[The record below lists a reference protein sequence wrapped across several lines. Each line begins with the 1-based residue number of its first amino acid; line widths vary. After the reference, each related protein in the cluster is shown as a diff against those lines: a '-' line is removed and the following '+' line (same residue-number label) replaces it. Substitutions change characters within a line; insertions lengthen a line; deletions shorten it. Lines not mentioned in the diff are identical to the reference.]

1 VPTINNPRAFNMVGT
16 AQRAPLPT
24 LVIARSIIVREFRK
38 EWPATDGDP
47 RQAAGDRI
55 EPTLSSLWLPRS
67 VIVVS
72 AFIGP
77 GWLPEQLGSLYK
89 AGAMKMTQT
98 SITTAGIDTS
108 KAKLD
113 IAVHDRTERW
123 QVANTLSG
131 WRTLVA
137 NLAEAGVTR
146 IGIEA
151 TGGYERGVV
160 EHLRA
165 AGFTVLVLQPMQVK
179 AFGRVHLRRAKND
192 ALDAVL
198 IAACA
203 AAMHQPR
210 IAPDPRLAELAG
222 YLTFL
227 EQLEED
233 IARFKTRLEH
243 TEEPELR
250 RLVNSDIKQLKER
263 KVTRI
268 RNIAKRLRAH
278 DDLARRFDLV
288 LSVPGIGERT
298 ALALLIRMPELG
310 RISREEAAALA
321 GLAPFDND
329 SGKYKGQRHIA
340 GGRGRLRRSLFAA
353 ALPAAFRW
361 NKALIDLYARL
372 TAKGKAHNAALIA
385 CARKL
390 LIYANTVVQRGTPW
404 TETPLSA

>member
-1 VPTINNPRAFNMVGT
+1 
-16 AQRAPLPT
+16 
-24 LVIARSIIVREFRK
+24 
-38 EWPATDGDP
+38 
-47 RQAAGDRI
+47 
-55 EPTLSSLWLPRS
+55 
-67 VIVVS
+67 
-72 AFIGP
+72 
-77 GWLPEQLGSLYK
+77 LPEQLGSLYK
-89 AGAMKMTQT
+89 AGSKKMTQINT
-98 SITTAGIDTS
+98 TTAGIDTS

-131 WRTLVA
+131 WRPLVA
-137 NLAEAGVTR
+137 NLAKAGVTR
-146 IGIEA
+146 VGIEA

-160 EHLRA
+160 DHLRA

-203 AAMHQPR
+203 ASLDQPR
-210 IAPDPRLAELAG
+210 IAPDPRLAELAQ

-233 IARFKTRLEH
+233 IARFKNRLEQ
-243 TEEPELR
+243 TEEPGLR
-250 RLVNSDIKQLKER
+250 RLVDSDIKQLKER
-263 KVTRI
+263 KVEQI
-268 RNIAKRLRAH
+268 RNLARRLRAH
-278 DDLARRFDLV
+278 DDLAKRLELV

-298 ALALLIRMPELG
+298 ALALIIRMPELG

-321 GLAPFDND
+321 GLAPFDHD

-372 TAKGKAHNAALIA
+372 IAKGKAHNAALIA

-404 TETPLSA
+404 TENAA

>member
-1 VPTINNPRAFNMVGT
+1 
-16 AQRAPLPT
+16 
-24 LVIARSIIVREFRK
+24 
-38 EWPATDGDP
+38 
-47 RQAAGDRI
+47 
-55 EPTLSSLWLPRS
+55 
-67 VIVVS
+67 
-72 AFIGP
+72 
-77 GWLPEQLGSLYK
+77 
-89 AGAMKMTQT
+89 MTQINT
-98 SITTAGIDTS
+98 TTAGIDTS

-113 IAVHDRTERW
+113 IAVHGRTERW
-123 QVANTLSG
+123 QVANELSG
-131 WRTLVA
+131 WQTLVA
-137 NLAEAGVTR
+137 NLAKAGVTR
-146 IGIEA
+146 VGIEA

-160 EHLRA
+160 DHLRTT
-165 AGFTVLVLQPMQVK
+165 GFTVLVLQPMQVK

-203 AAMHQPR
+203 ASLDQPR
-210 IAPDPRLAELAG
+210 IAPDPRLAELAQ

-233 IARFKTRLEH
+233 IARFKNRLEQT
-243 TEEPELR
+243 TEPGLR
-250 RLVNSDIKQLKER
+250 RLVDSDIKQLKER
-263 KVTRI
+263 KVEQI
-268 RNIAKRLRAH
+268 RNLARRLRAH
-278 DDLARRFDLV
+278 DDLAKRFELV

-298 ALALLIRMPELG
+298 ALALIIRMPELG

-321 GLAPFDND
+321 GLAPFDHD

-372 TAKGKAHNAALIA
+372 IAKGKAHNAALIA

-404 TETPLSA
+404 TENAA